1 MQKKLRRYGLLS
13 KSFLFTV
20 IIHGILLALLIYS
33 FNWSNQIKRG
43 GAKPIQAVVVSEK
56 DILEEVK
63 KQQLLE
69 EQKIKEEEQAFK
81 ELEELTR
88 KQEEE
93 KKKLEEL
100 EKKREQEEQN
110 QKELENKRKEE
121 EKQKALNEEKKK
133 AEAEKKRTEA
143 EKKKEAEAES
153 KRKEAEKKKKLEAE
167 KKKKLEAE
175 KKRKEAEKK
184 KKLAAEK
191 KRKEAEKRRR
201 AEQLRKQLEQEQR
214 VQTRLDAGNAMNALI
229 DRIATAVERNWR
241 RPQTSQTGLIVTV
254 RVKVARDGRVISAR
268 VVKSSG
274 DRFFDQS
281 AETAVKKA
289 SPLPF
294 PANPEYYEFI
304 NEFDFKF
311 NPDEF

>member
-20 IIHGILLALLIYS
+20 IIHGILIALLIYS
-33 FNWSNQIKRG
+33 FNWSDQIKRG

-121 EKQKALNEEKKK
+121 EKQKALNKEKKK

-153 KRKEAEKKKKLEAE
+153 KRKEAE

-229 DRIATAVERNWR
+229 DRIAAAVERNWH

-254 RVKVARDGRVISAR
+254 RVKVARDGRVISTR